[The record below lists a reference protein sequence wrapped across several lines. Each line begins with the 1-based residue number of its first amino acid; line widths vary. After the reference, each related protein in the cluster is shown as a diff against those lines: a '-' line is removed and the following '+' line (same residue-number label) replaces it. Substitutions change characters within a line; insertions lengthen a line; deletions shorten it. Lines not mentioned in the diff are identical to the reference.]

1 MGVEVLT
8 SSEEETKFIGVKF
21 CDIENV
27 SLPENIAEG
36 GGNKHF
42 NGGGLLY

>member
-27 SLPENIAEG
+27 RLPEKIAEG
-36 GGNKHF
+36 SDNRHF
-42 NGGGLLY
+42 NRGGLLY